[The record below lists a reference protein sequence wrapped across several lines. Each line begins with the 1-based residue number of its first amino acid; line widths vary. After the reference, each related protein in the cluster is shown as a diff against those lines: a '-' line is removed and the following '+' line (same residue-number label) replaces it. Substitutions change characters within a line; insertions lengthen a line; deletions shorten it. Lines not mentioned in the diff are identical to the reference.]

1 MKKIYCIIFVL
12 FALTSCELERV
23 NPNDENAPDE
33 IKKTNIKILDYSIV
47 QEEVAD
53 NKIGRNET
61 VYLKVRVKNYGG
73 LYADDVDAVFSPLSC
88 KGVWYNLNL
97 LYSAYGFTIA
107 PKSIDYLIVPG
118 SFNSY
123 TFKFKAPNQAST
135 EKLLV
140 TFTDYSRTTSYDE
153 LLVDVQ

>member
-1 MKKIYCIIFVL
+1 MKIYFIVFVL

-33 IKKTNIKILDYSIV
+33 IKKTNVKILDYSIV
-47 QEEVAD
+47 QEDVSD

-61 VYLKVRVKNYGG
+61 VYLKVRVKNYGA
-73 LYADDVDAVFSPLSC
+73 LYADGVDAVFSPLSC

-107 PKSIDYLIVPG
+107 PKSIDYLIVSG

-123 TFKFKAPNQAST
+123 TFKFKAPNQASK
-135 EKLLV
+135 EKLSV
-140 TFTDYSRTTSYDE
+140 TFTDNSGKTSYDE

>member
-73 LYADDVDAVFSPLSC
+73 LYADDVDAVFSENAAGNGMQHMLCFVELEGVSC
-88 KGVWYNLNL
+88 
-97 LYSAYGFTIA
+97 I
-107 PKSIDYLIVPG
+107 
-118 SFNSY
+118 
-123 TFKFKAPNQAST
+123 
-135 EKLLV
+135 
-140 TFTDYSRTTSYDE
+140 RTTLKTGNHIVMRCKHVNNFSFPFVTP
-153 LLVDVQ
+153 LKA